1 MTAVR
6 AVSNAKPKGVK
17 PKKRG
22 LKKVLSSW
30 QMYVFL
36 LPAMLYFVIFR
47 YVPMFGV
54 QIAFKDYN
62 AMDGIWGSPWAANH
76 GLEYFVRF
84 FTSTDFWMIMKN
96 TVLINVYNLVLGF
109 PIPIILAL
117 LINQTRNL
125 KFKKVVQTTIYAP
138 HFISVVVIAG
148 MIKIFLA
155 PSSGIVNT
163 LIGAFGGDSIFFMSK
178 PEMFKA
184 IYVISEIWQT
194 AGYSAIVYIAALA
207 GVSPELHES
216 AVVDGANKWQRIRY
230 IDFPSILPTAI
241 TLLILNSGRMLTIGF
256 EKIYLLQNELN
267 RSSSEVLSTFVYKT
281 GFGASTGLPDFSY
294 AAAIGLF
301 ESVVSLVIILAVNKL
316 ADKYSD
322 TSVI

>member
-155 PSSGIVNT
+155 P
-163 LIGAFGGDSIFFMSK
+163 
-178 PEMFKA
+178 
-184 IYVISEIWQT
+184 
-194 AGYSAIVYIAALA
+194 
-207 GVSPELHES
+207 
-216 AVVDGANKWQRIRY
+216 
-230 IDFPSILPTAI
+230 
-241 TLLILNSGRMLTIGF
+241 
-256 EKIYLLQNELN
+256 
-267 RSSSEVLSTFVYKT
+267 
-281 GFGASTGLPDFSY
+281 
-294 AAAIGLF
+294 
-301 ESVVSLVIILAVNKL
+301 
-316 ADKYSD
+316 
-322 TSVI
+322 